1 MNIQFPS
8 HEEIQAAFKGGE
20 ADVVTLFDK
29 VGQQIIGLAE
39 QLAKQAETIKELQAK
54 AAKNS
59 RNSGKPPSSD
69 GYGKTNKT
77 QSLRKPGQRSN
88 GGQLG
93 HTGSTL
99 ETVENPDHTEIYNPD
114 QCISCSTSLENV
126 EVSEAEERQVFDI
139 PAIRIE
145 VTTHRVTVKQ
155 CPCCGTENT
164 GEFPEAVTQ
173 PVQYGHGVKTWA
185 AYFNNQHFIPVE
197 RTAQIFKDLL
207 GHAPSEAT
215 LLKANQEL
223 ERLIEPARQAVKSQL
238 QQADV
243 LHVDETGLR
252 VQGKL
257 HWLHSASTGSLTDY
271 TVHSKRGKEAMTEAG
286 VLENFKGT
294 MVHDH
299 WKVYLTYDQSGHSL
313 CNSHHLR
320 ELAYIEKQYG
330 QPWAADMAGLLLEIK
345 DQVEKTVI
353 DTDHLSVV
361 QIKLY
366 EQRYDALVTQGLK
379 DNPYHAADNKDGEA
393 KKRGRPKQTPAYN
406 LLIRFKDYK
415 LETLAFMYDFCVPF
429 DNNQAERDIR
439 MVKVKQ
445 KVSGGF
451 RTFEGAQRFGSIR
464 GYISTVRKNSV
475 SVFDAIKSA
484 FSGSPFIPQP
494 QAYLVAGGWPE

>member
-8 HEEIQAAFKGGE
+8 HEEIQAAFKRGE
-20 ADVVTLFDK
+20 AGVVALFDK
-29 VGQQIIGLAE
+29 VGQQLVELAE

-69 GYGKTNKT
+69 GYGKANKT

-88 GGQLG
+88 GGQPG
-93 HTGSTL
+93 HTGNTL
-99 ETVENPDHTEIYNPD
+99 ETVETPEHTEIHDPS
-114 QCISCSTSLENV
+114 QCKSCHTSLDDV
-126 EVSEAEERQVFDI
+126 EISGVEERQVFDI
-139 PAIRIE
+139 PAMKIE
-145 VTTHRVTVKQ
+145 VTAHRATVKR

-164 GEFPEAVTQ
+164 GDFPETVTQ

-185 AYFNNQHFIPVE
+185 AYFNNQHFIPIE
-197 RTAQIFKDLL
+197 RTAQIFRDLL

-215 LLKANQEL
+215 LLKASQEL
-223 ERLIEPARQAVKSQL
+223 EKLIEPARQAVKEQL

-257 HWLHSASTGSLTDY
+257 NWLHSASTDKLTDY
-271 TVHSKRGKEAMTEAG
+271 TVHGKRGKEAMTEAG
-286 VLENFKGT
+286 ILEDFKGT

-299 WKVYLTYDQSGHSL
+299 WKVYFTFEQSEHSL

-320 ELAYIEKQYG
+320 ELAYIEKQYQ
-330 QPWAADMAGLLLEIK
+330 QPWAADMAALLLDIK
-345 DQVEKTVI
+345 EQVEKTAI
-353 DTDHLSVV
+353 DSDQLSSA
-361 QIKLY
+361 QIQLY
-366 EQRYDALVTQGLK
+366 EQRYDALVTQGLQ
-379 DNPYHAADNKDGEA
+379 DNPYSVAGNKDGEA

-406 LLIRFKDYK
+406 LLIRFKDFK
-415 LETLAFMYDFCVPF
+415 PETLAFMYDFRVPF

-475 SVFDAIKSA
+475 SVFEAIKSA
-484 FSGSPFIPQP
+484 FSGNPFIPAQP
-494 QAYLVAGGWPE
+494 CSAALGWPE

>member
-1 MNIQFPS
+1 MNIQFPR

-20 ADVVTLFDK
+20 ADVVALFDK
-29 VGQQIIGLAE
+29 VGQQIVGLAE

-69 GYGKTNKT
+69 GYGKANKT

-88 GGQLG
+88 GGQPG

-99 ETVENPDHTEIYNPD
+99 ETVETPDHTEIHEPD
-114 QCISCSTSLENV
+114 LCKSCHTSLEDV
-126 EVSEAEERQVFDI
+126 EISGVEERQVFDI

-145 VTTHRVTVKQ
+145 VTAHCATVKR

-164 GEFPEAVTQ
+164 GDFPETVTQ

-185 AYFNNQHFIPVE
+185 TYFNNQHFIPVE

-223 ERLIEPARQAVKSQL
+223 ERLIEPARQAVKTQL

-252 VQGKL
+252 VQSKL
-257 HWLHSASTGSLTDY
+257 HWLHSASTGTLTDY

-286 VLENFKGT
+286 ILDGFKGK

-299 WKVYLTYDQSGHSL
+299 WKVYLTYDQSDHAL

-330 QPWAADMAGLLLEIK
+330 QPWAADMAALLLDIK
-345 DQVEKTVI
+345 EQVEKTAI
-353 DTDHLSVV
+353 DSDHLPTA
-361 QIKLY
+361 QISHY
-366 EQRYDALVTQGLK
+366 EQRYDALVAQGLK
-379 DNPYHAADNKDGEA
+379 DNPYSAADNKNGET

-406 LLIRFKDYK
+406 LLIRFKDFK
-415 LETLAFMYDFCVPF
+415 PETLAFMYDFRVPF

-464 GYISTVRKNSV
+464 GYISTARKNSV
-475 SVFDAIKSA
+475 SVFEAIKNA

-494 QAYLVAGGWPE
+494 QACTAAVGWPK

>member
-1 MNIQFPS
+1 MNIQIPS
-8 HEEIQAAFKGGE
+8 HEEIQAAFKRGE
-20 ADVVTLFDK
+20 ADVIALFDK
-29 VGQQIIGLAE
+29 VSQQIVELAK
-39 QLAKQAETIKELQAK
+39 QLAKQAEIIKELQAK

-69 GYGKTNKT
+69 GYGKANKT
-77 QSLRKPGQRSN
+77 ESLRKTGVRSN
-88 GGQLG
+88 GGQPG

-99 ETVENPDHTEIYNPD
+99 NAVETPDHTETHD
-114 QCISCSTSLENV
+114 QANCKNCQASLADV
-126 EVSEAEERQVFDI
+126 AVSGLEERQVFDI
-139 PAIRIE
+139 PAISIE
-145 VTTHRVTVKQ
+145 VTAHRATLKI
-155 CPCCGTENT
+155 CPDCGTENK
-164 GEFPEAVTQ
+164 GDFPETVSQ

-185 AYFNNQHFIPVE
+185 TYFNNQHFIPVE

-223 ERLIEPARQAVKSQL
+223 VELIEPARLAVKAQL

-252 VQGKL
+252 VKGKL
-257 HWLHSASTGSLTDY
+257 HWLHSASTDKLTDY
-271 TVHSKRGKEAMTEAG
+271 TVHSQRGKEAMTEAG
-286 VLENFKGT
+286 ILEDFTGR

-299 WKVYLTYDQSGHSL
+299 WKVYFTYEQSDHAL

-320 ELAYIEKQYG
+320 ELNFIEKQYQ
-330 QPWAADMAGLLLEIK
+330 QPWAADMAALLLEIK
-345 DQVEKTVI
+345 DEVEKTALE
-353 DTDHLSVV
+353 TDHLSPP
-361 QIKLY
+361 QSELF
-366 EQRYDALVTQGLK
+366 EHRYDVIVNQGLK
-379 DNPYHAADNKDGEA
+379 DNPYSAAENKDGQA

-406 LLIRFKDYK
+406 LLVRLKDFK
-415 LETLAFMYDFCVPF
+415 LETLAFMYDFRVPF

-451 RTFEGAQRFGSIR
+451 RTFQGAQRFGSIR
-464 GYISTVRKNSV
+464 GYISTARKNSV
-475 SVFDAIKSA
+475 SIFDAIKSA

-494 QAYLVAGGWPE
+494 QA

>member
-1 MNIQFPS
+1 MNIQIPS
-8 HEEIQAAFKGGE
+8 HEEIQAAFKRGE
-20 ADVVTLFDK
+20 ADVVALFDK
-29 VGQQIIGLAE
+29 VSQQIVELAE
-39 QLAKQAETIKELQAK
+39 QLAKQAEIIKELQAK

-69 GYGKTNKT
+69 GYGKANKT
-77 QSLRKPGQRSN
+77 ESLRKTGVRSN
-88 GGQLG
+88 GGQPG

-99 ETVENPDHTEIYNPD
+99 NAVETPDHTETHD
-114 QCISCSTSLENV
+114 QANCKNCQASLADIA
-126 EVSEAEERQVFDI
+126 VSGLEERQVFDI

-145 VTTHRVTVKQ
+145 VTAHRATLKI
-155 CPCCGTENT
+155 CPDCGTENK
-164 GEFPEAVTQ
+164 GDFPETVSQ

-185 AYFNNQHFIPVE
+185 TYFNNQHFIPVE

-223 ERLIEPARQAVKSQL
+223 VELIEPARLAVKAQL

-252 VQGKL
+252 VKGKL
-257 HWLHSASTGSLTDY
+257 HWLHSASTDKLTDY
-271 TVHSKRGKEAMTEAG
+271 TVHSQRGKEAMTEAG
-286 VLENFKGT
+286 ILENFTGR

-299 WKVYLTYDQSGHSL
+299 WKVYFTYEQSDHAL

-320 ELAYIEKQYG
+320 ELNFIEKQYQ
-330 QPWAADMAGLLLEIK
+330 QPWAADMAALLLEIK
-345 DQVEKTVI
+345 DEVEKTALE
-353 DTDHLSVV
+353 TDHLSPP
-361 QIKLY
+361 QSELFTH
-366 EQRYDALVTQGLK
+366 RYDVIVNQGLK
-379 DNPYHAADNKDGEA
+379 DNPYSAAKNEEGRA

-406 LLIRFKDYK
+406 LLTRLKDFKP
-415 LETLAFMYDFCVPF
+415 ETLAFMYDFRVPF

-451 RTFEGAQRFGSIR
+451 RTFQGAQRFGSIR
-464 GYISTVRKNSV
+464 GYISTARKNSV
-475 SVFDAIKSA
+475 SIFDAIKSA

-494 QAYLVAGGWPE
+494 QA